1 MNVGFLGLG
10 LIGASLACALR
21 GRPEINDLIGYGHRP
36 STVDAALSKGII
48 DRAVEQPEHL
58 LDCCDVVVIAT
69 PTLLAQEQM
78 VQLVGIAQTM
88 KTPPILTDVA
98 SVKGNLWRAVEAMNL
113 PCWPEYVVLGHP
125 IAGSERSGVHAA
137 KADLFVDHRVILTP
151 HEGSSAA
158 AVQCVAKLWQW
169 AGAEVISMPVELHD
183 KVLAATSHLPHML
196 AYSLVD
202 TLAQSELSVDIFRY
216 AAGGFRDFTR
226 IASSD
231 PVMWRDIA
239 LANKEEVLKAMDS
252 FSAGLAD
259 LRAAIANSNG
269 EQMMTIFE
277 RAKSSRDA
285 FVVKQ
290 NSKKEETDGV

>member
-21 GRPEINDLIGYGHRP
+21 DRPEINDLIGYGHRP
-36 STVDAALSKGII
+36 STIDVALSLGII

-58 LDCCDVVVIAT
+58 LDCCDVLVIAT
-69 PTLLAQEQM
+69 PTLLAQQQM
-78 VQLVGIAQTM
+78 VHLVGIAETM
-88 KTPPILTDVA
+88 ESPPILTDVA
-98 SVKGNLWRAVEAMNL
+98 SVKGNLWRAIEAMEL
-113 PCWPEYVVLGHP
+113 PAWPEYVVLGHP

-137 KADLFVDHRVILTP
+137 NPKLFVDHRVILTP
-151 HEGSSAA
+151 HEGNSAG
-158 AVQCVAKLWQW
+158 AVQCVEKLWQW
-169 AGAEVISMPVELHD
+169 AGADVISMPVELHD

-202 TLAQSELSVDIFRY
+202 TLAQSDLSLDIFRY

-239 LANKEEVLKAMDS
+239 LANKDEVLNAIDT
-252 FSAGLAD
+252 FSSGLAG
-259 LRAAIANSNG
+259 LRAAIADSDG
-269 EQMMTIFE
+269 EQMMAIFE
-277 RAKSSRDA
+277 RAKSSRDT

-290 NSKKEETDGV
+290 SSKKDETNGV

>member
-21 GRPEINDLIGYGHRP
+21 DRPEINKLIGYGHRP
-36 STVDAALSKGII
+36 STVDAALSLGII
-48 DRAVEQPEHL
+48 DQAVEQPEYL
-58 LDCCDVVVIAT
+58 LDCCDLVVIAT
-69 PTLLAQEQM
+69 PTLLAQQQM
-78 VQLVGIAQTM
+78 VQLVGIAETM
-88 KTPPILTDVA
+88 ESPPILTDVA
-98 SVKGNLWRAVEAMNL
+98 SVKGNLWRAVESMGL
-113 PCWPEYVVLGHP
+113 PSWPQYVVLGHP

-151 HEGSSAA
+151 HEGSSAT
-158 AVQCVAKLWQW
+158 AVQSVAKLWQW

-202 TLAQSELSVDIFRY
+202 TLAQSDLSVDIFRY

-239 LANKEEVLKAMDS
+239 LANKDELLRAIDS
-252 FSAGLAD
+252 FSNGLSD
-259 LRAAIANSNG
+259 LRAAIASSDG
-269 EQMMTIFE
+269 ERMMTIFK
-277 RAKSSRDA
+277 RAKNSRDT
-285 FVVKQ
+285 FLVKQ
-290 NSKKEETDGV
+290 NAKKD